1 MKIGGIGAGMVG
13 GGLGKRFAAA
23 GHDIVYGVREPDQ
36 EKYAGLIEESGNGA
50 RAAVIV
56 DAITHGEA
64 VVLAVPWEAVE
75 ESIRLGSDWS
85 GKLILDA
92 TNAIVRG
99 PDGRRIDAGLSGGEQ
114 VAEWAP
120 EAKVVK
126 IFNSTGFNVMED
138 PSFPD
143 GAATILY
150 CGDDEESKAT
160 AAGLAVE
167 IGFEAL
173 DCGRLSSSALLEQMA
188 MLWVWLARIHGR
200 ELAFRVL
207 RR

>member
-1 MKIGGIGAGMVG
+1 M
-13 GGLGKRFAAA
+13 AA
-23 GHDIVYGVREPDQ
+23 GSTPG
-36 EKYAGLIEESGNGA
+36 
-50 RAAVIV
+50 
-56 DAITHGEA
+56 
-64 VVLAVPWEAVE
+64 
-75 ESIRLGSDWS
+75 
-85 GKLILDA
+85 
-92 TNAIVRG
+92 
-99 PDGRRIDAGLSGGEQ
+99 SGGEQ
-114 VAEWAP
+114 VAGWAP

-138 PSFPD
+138 PLFPD

-160 AAGLAVE
+160 AAGLAEE

-188 MLWVWLARIHGR
+188 MLWVRLARIHGR